1 MNADF
6 DQTRLG
12 SQALSGDLT
21 EDAKRATMIAAPVSG
36 FDEIEIGSAV
46 DARSRDHAS
55 NPAGCGGIAQK
66 LSRAKSMEREDR
78 RQVGTAKGIV
88 GHHGRREHNPWPGI
102 SKDRHPKIEVPVI
115 RACDELILVL
125 REQGPAPYL
134 APTA

>member
-66 LSRAKSMEREDR
+66 LSHAKAMEREDR
-78 RQVGTAKGIV
+78 RQVGTAKGYCGPSRPSRAQSV
-88 GHHGRREHNPWPGI
+88 AGHLERPTPENRG
-102 SKDRHPKIEVPVI
+102 
-115 RACDELILVL
+115 ACHSRL
-125 REQGPAPYL
+125 
-134 APTA
+134 